1 MKLSHKIIV
10 LIGLIFTIS
19 LTLIGCKEEPIGM
32 GSEADKA
39 KIIFINASVNDFAN
53 PTQARRE
60 IAVWPSYNGVQF
72 NLFPIKFPWSNG
84 YKAFEPGNMI
94 MRLDTANSPGN
105 DPSQAAAKV
114 AEINFNTQADKY
126 YSVYA
131 VGPSRSVEALVLEDD
146 LTPPTSGKAKIRVMN
161 YSFDAGP
168 IDIVIRGGATL
179 ATGLRFKEIKNFFE
193 IESGIYT
200 IDIIDSNTKA
210 VIRSKTGVIIDA
222 KSVYSI
228 WARGLRILP
237 SPGNTNAGY
246 ALDISYHANR
256 WGIL

>member
-1 MKLSHKIIV
+1 MKLTHKVIV
-10 LIGLIFTIS
+10 LSGLIFTIG
-19 LTLIGCKEEPIGM
+19 LTLVGCKEEPIGM
-32 GSEADKA
+32 GSEPDKA
-39 KIIFINASVNDFAN
+39 KVIFINASVNDFTN

-60 IAVWPSYNGVQF
+60 IAVWPFYNGVQF

-84 YKAFEPGNMI
+84 YKVFAPGNMV

-105 DPSQAAAKV
+105 DPSQAALKV
-114 AEINFNTQADKY
+114 TEINFNTQADKY

-146 LTPPTSGKAKIRVMN
+146 LTPPTSGKAKIRLMN

-168 IDIVIRGGATL
+168 IDIVIKGGATL

-193 IESGIYT
+193 IDPGIYT

-210 VIRSKTGVIIDA
+210 IINSKTSVIIDA

-228 WARGLRILP
+228 WARGMRTLP
-237 SPGNTNAGY
+237 SPGNTSAGY
-246 ALDISYHANR
+246 VLGISYHANR